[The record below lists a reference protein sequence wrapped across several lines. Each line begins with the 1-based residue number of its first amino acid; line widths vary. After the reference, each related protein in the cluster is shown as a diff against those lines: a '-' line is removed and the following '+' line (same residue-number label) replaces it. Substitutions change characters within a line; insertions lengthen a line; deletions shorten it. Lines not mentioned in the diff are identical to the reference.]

1 MTQPP
6 FDSSRY
12 SAPGNPPPA
21 YPPPA
26 YAAPPMAADDERT
39 IGMLAHL
46 VPLIAMVFS
55 AGLLGFV
62 ASLVIYLVY
71 KDRGPFARENAVNS
85 LNVQIIT
92 AIMLVISG
100 VLMFVF
106 IGFLTY
112 PLALLFAFVV
122 HLIGAMKA
130 NRGEWW
136 KPPMTPRFVH

>member
-6 FDSSRY
+6 FDSSGY
-12 SAPGNPPPA
+12 SAPSKPPPG

-26 YAAPPMAADDERT
+26 YTARPMTADDERT
-39 IGMLAHL
+39 VGMLAHL

-55 AGLLGFV
+55 GGLLGFV

-71 KDRGPFARENAVNS
+71 KDRGPFVRENAVNS

-92 AIMLVISG
+92 GIMLVISV
-100 VLMFVF
+100 VLMLVL
-106 IGFLTY
+106 IGFVTY

-122 HLIGAMKA
+122 HIIGAMKA

>member
-1 MTQPP
+1 
-6 FDSSRY
+6 
-12 SAPGNPPPA
+12 
-21 YPPPA
+21 
-26 YAAPPMAADDERT
+26 MAADDERT